1 MNLFQNISNNFLL
14 LQKDF
19 VGFSIHSSSIGYFLL
34 HIFIA
39 VGMFSMFYLLG
50 NKIRRLFFKGNN
62 DFTFFIAIALGY
74 ITVATGMGLLGVFSL
89 FDSKVLSGYLALLVC
104 LSLLGESRQRIKEG
118 IGKIRRTSW
127 MKARGKMNFIS
138 VGVLLFATIAFL
150 RLMTPEITEDGYHTD
165 IPQLFLTAHTTILES
180 REGLH
185 TIPFPKL
192 PEMIYA
198 ICIFLGDKESVRFIH
213 FGFYLLIVSL
223 LFTLIKQKE
232 YSSSKFLP
240 FLFVT
245 TPVVIRYSSTQYID
259 FFAIFPFLLS
269 IFLIKK
275 KMSKRSAIL
284 SGILFGAVVSAKMW
298 MLVYLPVLLLYMLI
312 LNKRFSIKKVFAL
325 GALFITGYVS
335 VVLLW
340 YIRSY
345 VISGN
350 PIFPILNPLFIKAQP
365 YEINPIPYLNTQS
378 YVSINWEMFTYQN
391 LVVLSPFFF
400 IGIGSLFFIYVKKKY
415 TISLTPLFLLF
426 VLFTFEQLV
435 IRVAWGRY
443 LLMWFIISSV
453 TVAPAM
459 YYLYRK
465 NRLYRYSIVA
475 MYFIFFS
482 YYFLNTLLILPYGLG
497 WADKNAYL
505 TRVLYRDNASY
516 YDFNHLFSKH
526 ISDKDLVAT
535 YDIGNFY
542 YADFN
547 YIDIGY
553 IYDKKSMS
561 FNLLRKHGVTRVL
574 VKGGDIEWFCKQL
587 DLSECTKDNVK
598 LLATYPQGVG
608 KYTLYSIVLPAQ
620 K

>member
-1 MNLFQNISNNFLL
+1 MDLFQNISNNFFLL
-14 LQKDF
+14 HKDF
-19 VGFSIHSSSIGYFLL
+19 LGFSINFSSIGYFLL

-39 VGMFSMFYLLG
+39 VILFSIFYLLG
-50 NKIRRLFFKGNN
+50 DKLRKLFFKEETN
-62 DFTFFIAIALGY
+62 FTFFIAIALGY
-74 ITVATGMGLLGVFSL
+74 ISVATGMGLLGVFSL
-89 FDSKVLSGYLALLVC
+89 LKPEIIVAYLILLCCLALAGRTIRVDKAIKWIREIR
-104 LSLLGESRQRIKEG
+104 GIRIRKG
-118 IGKIRRTSW
+118 
-127 MKARGKMNFIS
+127 NFI
-138 VGVLLFATIAFL
+138 VWGVLLFVMIAFL

-165 IPQLFLTAHTTILES
+165 IPKLFLTSHTTILQS

-213 FGFYLLIVSL
+213 FGFYIVVVSL
-223 LFTLIKQKE
+223 LFTFIKQKE

-245 TPVVIRYSSTQYID
+245 APVVIRYSSTQYID

-275 KMSKRSAIL
+275 KMSKRGVVL

-298 MLVYLPVLLLYMLI
+298 MLVYLPALLLYLII
-312 LNKRFSIKKVFAL
+312 LNKRSSIKRIFTVL
-325 GALFITGYVS
+325 GLFISGYVS
-335 VVLLW
+335 VVCLW
-340 YIRSY
+340 YIRSFM
-345 VISGN
+345 ISGN
-350 PIFPILNPLFIKAQP
+350 PIFPILNPLFIKEQP

-378 YVSINWEMFTYQN
+378 YLSFNWEMFTYQN
-391 LVVLSPFFF
+391 LIVLSPFFF
-400 IGIGSLFFIYVKKKY
+400 IGICSLFYIYIKKKY
-415 TISLTPLFLLF
+415 LSLTPLFILF
-426 VLFTFEQLV
+426 VIFTCEQLI

-443 LLMWFIISSV
+443 LLMWFITSSV
-453 TVAPAM
+453 IAAPAI

-465 NRLYRYSIVA
+465 SRLYRYSIAAV
-475 MYFIFFS
+475 YFIFFS
-482 YYFLNTLLILPYGLG
+482 YYLLNTLLVLPYGLG

-516 YDFNHLFSKH
+516 YDFDHLFSKH

-542 YADFN
+542 YADFK

-553 IYDKKSMS
+553 IYNNKSMS
-561 FNLLRKHGVTRVL
+561 FDLLKKRGVTRVL
-574 VKGGDIEWFCKQL
+574 VKGGDIDWFCKEL
-587 DLSECTKDNVK
+587 HLSKCNKNKVQ
-598 LLATYPQGVG
+598 LLATYPQGIG
-608 KYTLYSIVLPAQ
+608 KYNLYSIVLPAQ